1 MTNKNTLR
9 EEVEE
14 TMAALSPKSVVLD
27 AAERSGKLRWYS

>member
-14 TMAALSPKSVVLD
+14 TMAALRPISAILN
-27 AAERSGKLRWYS
+27 AAERSGKLRWHY

>member
-14 TMAALSPKSVVLD
+14 TMAALSPISVVLD
-27 AAERSGKLRWYS
+27 AAERSGKLRWHS